1 MERTHYELNNKLN
14 LRVDYEQIV
23 DRKNRHVGKVLVY
36 ITKSTDVDRNI
47 NEDFYISELR
57 YVIQTK
63 EILKHM
69 SVAGRFA
76 IGIFESDPTFED
88 YLKKLRFLIVEKN
101 TEKNKKK

>member
-1 MERTHYELNNKLN
+1 MERTHYTLDNKLN

-23 DRKNRHVGKVLVY
+23 DRKNRHIGKVVVY
-36 ITKSTDVDRNI
+36 VTKSTDVDRNI

-76 IGIFESDPTFED
+76 IGIFESDPKFDD
-88 YLKKLRFLIVEKN
+88 YLKKLRFLNIEKN
-101 TEKNKKK
+101 IGKNKKK